1 MAGGDLREQ
10 LVKYLTDAHSI
21 EEQALPQLRAAPKI
35 AGDERLAET
44 FREHEAETE
53 EQRRLVRERLD
64 ALGGSPAKLKD
75 AVMKAG
81 GAGFALFAAS
91 QPDTPGKLT
100 AHAYSFEHLELAS
113 YELLLRVAE
122 RAGDAETAEVARR
135 IRHQEQAMSERLA
148 SLFDAAAAASLA
160 EKDADDLEEE
170 VVKYLTDAHAIE
182 GQSIQLLGLGPRMTS
197 DPATA
202 KVYREH
208 LEESR
213 AQQTV
218 LEARLEAHGEGPSK
232 LKDAALRMGALN
244 WGAFFQAQPDTPG
257 KLAAFVYAVEHLE
270 IGGYEMLKRVA
281 ERAGDAET
289 AGAVE
294 RIVAQE
300 RAAAHVVASEFD
312 RAVDASLAAQGVA
325 AAG

>member
-1 MAGGDLREQ
+1 MAEDGLEEQ
-10 LVKYLTDAHSI
+10 LVKYLADAHSI
-21 EEQALPQLRAAPKI
+21 EEQALPQLRAAPRI
-35 AGDERLAET
+35 AGDESLADA
-44 FREHEAETE
+44 FREHERETE
-53 EQRRLVRERLD
+53 EQRRLVRERLE
-64 ALGGSPAKLKD
+64 AHGGSPTKLKD
-75 AVMKAG
+75 TIMKVG
-81 GAGFALFAAS
+81 GAGFVLFAKS

-122 RAGDAETAEVARR
+122 RAGDVDTAEVARR
-135 IRHQEQAMSERLA
+135 IRDQEAAMAERLA
-148 SLFDAAAAASLA
+148 SHFDAAVAASLA
-160 EKDADDLEEE
+160 EKDDDELEAE
-170 VVKYLTDAHAIE
+170 VVKYLTDQHAIE
-182 GQSIQLLGLGPRMTS
+182 GQSIQLLGLGPRMAS

-202 KVYREH
+202 KVYKEH

-213 AQQTV
+213 AQQTI

-244 WGAFFQAQPDTPG
+244 WGGFFQAQPDTPG

-270 IGGYEMLKRVA
+270 IGGYELLKRVA
-281 ERAGDAET
+281 ERAGDTET

-294 RIVAQE
+294 RIIAQE
-300 RAAAHVVASEFD
+300 RAAAHIVASEFD